1 MAKKLIVIMIFL
13 CAVFTCVIVYTR
25 QQTDGEG
32 PEIVADDSDLT
43 LYREDMTEPE
53 LLEGM
58 SAIDEKEG
66 DVSDKLTV
74 ESVYNV
80 DDSTVVVSYAAK
92 DTDNNVTKFKRTLKA
107 EPEDEEDDPE
117 EETEETSSDS
127 AESSE
132 DSTGDEKDDNS
143 ENVSMTPTQT
153 PAEDEAEVL
162 KEEQEA
168 EAEAMPSQNPRIFLT
183 DYLVTLSVGATWN
196 PLDYVSEITDDAD
209 DTFALWRKI
218 QVADEVNTSAAGTYE
233 CTYYVIDSQ
242 GNISNNATI
251 RVVVE

>member
-1 MAKKLIVIMIFL
+1 
-13 CAVFTCVIVYTR
+13 
-25 QQTDGEG
+25 
-32 PEIVADDSDLT
+32 
-43 LYREDMTEPE
+43 MTEPE

-58 SAIDEKEG
+58 SAIDEKDG
-66 DVSDKLTV
+66 DVSDTLTV

-92 DTDNNVTKFKRTLKA
+92 DNDNNVTKFKRTLKA
-107 EPEDEEDDPE
+107 EPKDEEDEPE

-132 DSTGDEKDDNS
+132 DSAGDEKDDNS

-153 PAEDEAEVL
+153 PPEDEAEVL

-168 EAEAMPSQNPRIFLT
+168 EAAAMPSQNPRIYLT
-183 DYLVTLSVGATWN
+183 DYLVTLSVGAPWN